1 MNLYINQTKHRPA
14 LREHIYK
21 GDIFLD
27 TTLHS
32 AHALCALARE
42 CITRAFDGETDHQS
56 LHKMMPVETFV
67 ERVTALKREFT
78 NGEQAKALIRAFI
91 DEIGVDPAQYLFDV
105 PRVRVVPNYD
115 YLHAGVSYAYK
126 PHRDTW
132 YGNVDCQI
140 NTWMPVYSLK
150 PEQTMMIN
158 PAYFERPVQNS
169 SADWSLEHWINVQR
183 FKARDNITEESRVH
197 PVPLE
202 DIDPRSELRVAG
214 NSGEMLIFS
223 GSHLHGTVANTTDQ
237 VRFSVDFR
245 LIHLQDLLD
254 KRGAPNVDNGCT
266 DAHAGF
272 KDLFHASDF
281 SRFQG
286 VNP

>member
-1 MNLYINQTKHRPA
+1 MNLYINQTKNRPT
-14 LREHIYK
+14 LRKNIYQ

-27 TTLHS
+27 TSLRS
-32 AHALCALARE
+32 AHELCTLARD
-42 CITRAFDGETDHQS
+42 CITQAFDGETDHQS
-56 LHKMMPVETFV
+56 LHTMMPVETFV
-67 ERVTALKREFT
+67 ERVTVLKRHFT
-78 NGEQAKALIRAFI
+78 NGDEAKALIHAFAL
-91 DEIGVDPAQYLFDV
+91 EVGLDPAEYLFDV
-105 PRVRVVPNYD
+105 PRIRVVPNYD

-158 PAYFERPVQNS
+158 PAYFNRPVKNS
-169 SADWSLEHWINVQR
+169 SDGWSLEHWINVQR
-183 FKARDNITEESRVH
+183 FKAKDNITQENRVH

-202 DIDPRSELRVAG
+202 EIDASSELRIAG
-214 NSGEMLIFS
+214 NSGEILIFS

-245 LIHLQDLLD
+245 LIHLQDLID
-254 KRGAPNVDNGCT
+254 KRGAPNVDNGCI

-272 KDLFHASDF
+272 KDLFHVSDF

>member
-158 PAYFERPVQNS
+158 PAYFERPVHNS

-202 DIDPRSELRVAG
+202 DIDTRSELRVAG